1 VLSTYKFNIVIE
13 NTLVDDYVTEKFF
26 EGLKS
31 ASLMVYL
38 GGYHPLIQLYI
49 HIHIMHIS
57 VAGGVLGRLPYS
69 NPFIHTHTHIRIYI
83 HNIYILFIHII
94 YIVYIYSNPVA
105 LKSRRP
111 FSFFFF
117 NYFPLVSTETEGP

>member
-1 VLSTYKFNIVIE
+1 MPSTYKFNIVIE

-49 HIHIMHIS
+49 YIYIYIMYIS

-69 NPFIHTHTHIRIYI
+69 NPVIHIHIYVYTYTHI
-83 HNIYILFIHII
+83 L
-94 YIVYIYSNPVA
+94 YIVYTYYIYC
-105 LKSRRP
+105 L
-111 FSFFFF
+111 
-117 NYFPLVSTETEGP
+117 YI